1 MRGFRPG
8 GCGLLA
14 AIGYPPALMAFKNRL
29 TIIGG
34 GNMGAAV
41 ATGAIAAEVLKADE
55 ITIIEPDEG
64 KHAHLR
70 KLGVHVL
77 ARAPEGSDSLRLGD
91 RRLLAVKP
99 QIFPALAREL
109 TQLSALSGALVMSIM
124 AGVTLDRLRA
134 ALPGARGCV
143 RLMPSLPASVGQ
155 AVTALTF
162 DPAAAPSVDDLEFA
176 NQLFSGV
183 GTVMHLPEHLMDAF
197 TALAGSGP
205 GYVYYLA
212 EAMCA
217 GALRLG
223 FSAEQADLIVRQT
236 LLGAS
241 LLLAGSEQTPAELRA
256 AVTSKGGTTAAAVSV
271 LDGAGAPG
279 AIAHA
284 LQAARDRG
292 RELSLS

>member
-1 MRGFRPG
+1 
-8 GCGLLA
+8 
-14 AIGYPPALMAFKNRL
+14 MAFKNRL

-34 GNMGAAV
+34 GNMGAAI
-41 ATGAIAAEVLKADE
+41 ATGAIAAEVLKAGE
-55 ITIIEPDEG
+55 ITIVEPDAG
-64 KHAHLR
+64 KHAHLS

-77 ARAPEGSDSLRLGD
+77 SAVPEGADSLRLGD
-91 RRLLAVKP
+91 RLLLAVKP
-99 QIFPALAREL
+99 QVFPVLAREL
-109 TQLSALSGALVMSIM
+109 AQRAVLNHALVMSIM
-124 AGVTLDRLRA
+124 AGVTTQRVRE
-134 ALPGARGCV
+134 ALPACRGVV

-162 DPAAAPSVDDLEFA
+162 DPAAAPSVEDLEFA

-212 EAMCA
+212 ESMSA

-223 FSAEQADLIVRQT
+223 FSPEQADLIVRQT

-256 AVTSKGGTTAAAVSV
+256 AVTSKGGTTAAAIGV

-279 AIAHA
+279 AITRA
-284 LQAARDRG
+284 LEAARDRG
-292 RELSLS
+292 RELSLG